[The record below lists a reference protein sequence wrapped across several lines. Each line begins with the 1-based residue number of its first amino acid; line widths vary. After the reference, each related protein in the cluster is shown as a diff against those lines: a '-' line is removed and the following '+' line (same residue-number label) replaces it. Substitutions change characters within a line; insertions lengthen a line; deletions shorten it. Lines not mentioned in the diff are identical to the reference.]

1 VRLEPA
7 AGAALS
13 QSPLPS
19 SLPLDAEHYFRTDEL
34 ESDLRGRSVRG
45 GVASLAGQ
53 SGKFALSVA
62 AMAVLARLLRPEDFG
77 LLAMVMA
84 VTTFV
89 ALFRDLGL
97 AMPTIQQQQINHR
110 QISTLFWV
118 NVAFGVLLTAGVAA
132 LAPALAWFYKEPRLR
147 GIAVAMSAAFVIG
160 GLSVQHQAL
169 LRRQMRFAAL
179 AIVDVISVAVAG
191 AVAIIAAALGAGYW
205 ALVILQLVMVLGA
218 TVGAWIVCRWRPG
231 MPVRHAGI
239 RSMLAF
245 GGNVAGANML
255 SAAVRNLDKVL
266 VGWRFSAAPLGLYN
280 VAYQLLLLPM
290 SQINIPL
297 TTVAIPALSRL
308 QGQPDRYRLFYQK
321 GIQLLCAIGMPVVVF
336 MFVAADRLVLTVLG
350 GQWTQ
355 SVPIFRVLAPA
366 ALVGTFEVATRWVY
380 ISLGQTHR
388 QLRFTAVATAATIAA
403 FALGL
408 RWGPIGVAAGLSIAV
423 CGLRLPDII
432 YCFRTTSLRTMDL
445 LSALWRPMLTS
456 AAAGAALYAFDRL
469 VIWSPSP
476 VISLLIDAAVYAIGY
491 ALCWLLVPHGRQI
504 IAETIQ
510 LARDL
515 RPAKE
520 SHGDGGAGQS

>member
-1 VRLEPA
+1 
-7 AGAALS
+7 LS

-19 SLPLDAEHYFRTDEL
+19 SLPFDAEQYFRTDEL

-97 AMPTIQQQQINHR
+97 AMPTIQQQQINHQ
-110 QISTLFWV
+110 QISTLFWI
-118 NVAFGVLLTAGVAA
+118 NVGCGALLTAGVAA
-132 LAPALAWFYKEPRLR
+132 LAPVLAWFYKEPRLR
-147 GIAVAMSAAFVIG
+147 WIAVAMSAAFVIG
-160 GLSVQHQAL
+160 GLAVQHEAL
-169 LRRQMRFAAL
+169 LRRQMRFALL
-179 AIVDVISVAVAG
+179 AIVDIVSIGVAG
-191 AVAIIAAALGAGYW
+191 ATAIAAAALNAGYW
-205 ALVILQLVMVLGA
+205 ALVIMQLMMVVGV
-218 TVGAWIVCRWRPG
+218 TIGAWIACRWRPG
-231 MPVRHAGI
+231 MPRRRAGVG
-239 RSMLAF
+239 SMLAF
-245 GGNVAGANML
+245 GGNVAGVSML
-255 SAAVRNLDKVL
+255 ASVVRNLDKVL
-266 VGWRFSAAPLGLYN
+266 VGWKCSAAPLGLYN

-308 QGQPDRYRLFYQK
+308 QSQPDRYRLFYQK
-321 GIQLLCAIGMPVVVF
+321 GIQLLCAIGMPLVVF

-350 GQWTQ
+350 EQWTQ

-366 ALVGTFEVATRWVY
+366 ALVGTFEVTTRWVY

-403 FALGL
+403 FAVGL

-423 CGLRLPDII
+423 CGLRLPDIL
-432 YCFRTTSLRTMDL
+432 YCFRTTPLRTMDL
-445 LSALWRPMLTS
+445 LSVLWRPMLTS
-456 AAAGAALYAFDRL
+456 AVAGAALYAFNRL
-469 VIWSPSP
+469 VTWSPSP

-491 ALCWLLVPHGRQI
+491 VLCWLLVPHGRQI

-515 RPAKE
+515 RP
-520 SHGDGGAGQS
+520 GGRSSDQSNASLNR